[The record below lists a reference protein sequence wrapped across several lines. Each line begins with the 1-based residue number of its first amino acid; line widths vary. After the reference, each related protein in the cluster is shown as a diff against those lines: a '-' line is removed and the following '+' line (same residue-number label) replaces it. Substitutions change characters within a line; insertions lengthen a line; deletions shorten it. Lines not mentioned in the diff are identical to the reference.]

1 MELVATAAVRGGRIM
16 KRVILL
22 MIVSLP
28 ILLGS
33 TFAQRNTDSAMK
45 QDAIVEFTDKTKLG
59 GEILLG
65 KYYFEHDDR
74 RMARGEPC
82 MYVYSYEQDNQRK
95 LVVTFHCTPVERP
108 RARTDIVTTGMTD
121 SAGVFLLMEIQFK
134 GSTKGHLVPGAQS

>member
-1 MELVATAAVRGGRIM
+1 M

-28 ILLGS
+28 ILVGF
-33 TFAQRNTDSAMK
+33 TFAQRNTDSATK
-45 QDAIVEFTDKTKLG
+45 QDAIVEFSDKTRLG

-65 KYYFEHDDR
+65 KYFFEHDDS

-82 MYVYSYEQDNQRK
+82 MYVYSYEGGKQGK
-95 LVVTFHCTPVERP
+95 LIVTFHCTPVERP
-108 RARTDIVTTGMTD
+108 KARVDVVSLAMTD
-121 SAGVFLLMEIQFK
+121 SAGVFLLTEIQFK